1 MATTLI
7 PKTTAGVGK
16 TILSVRNLHKLFKTP
31 EGNDLLVL
39 DNINLDLAE
48 GEIVAL
54 LGRSGSGK
62 STLLRCLIGLISP
75 SSGEVRYRN
84 RLVTGPMPGM
94 AMVFQ
99 SFALFPW
106 LTVLENVELGL
117 ETMGVPEG
125 ERRRRALAA
134 IDLIGL
140 DGFESAYPKE
150 LSGGMRQ
157 RVGFARALVT
167 NPDVLLMDEPFSALD
182 VLTAENLRTE
192 LLDLWETRRIPT
204 KAILMVTHN
213 IEEAVLMADRV
224 LILSSNPGRIISNEQ
239 IDLPR
244 PRDRKDS
251 AFLARVETIYRA
263 MTTPIATVVGAVGVE
278 SEHTSLGM
286 RLLEADV
293 AQIIGLIEQ
302 VESGSGQGRGDLPAL
317 AAGMQLDVDDLFPL
331 IDAAE
336 LLGFAQI
343 REGDINLLPE
353 GVKLARSDIQER
365 KVIFAEHLIN
375 RVPLIAHIR
384 RVLSTRPDH
393 RAPRERFLTEL
404 EDFMG
409 TEEATRTLDT
419 AIEWGRYAELFEYDA
434 REGRLRLPENGG

>member
-1 MATTLI
+1 
-7 PKTTAGVGK
+7 
-16 TILSVRNLHKLFKTP
+16 
-31 EGNDLLVL
+31 
-39 DNINLDLAE
+39 
-48 GEIVAL
+48 
-54 LGRSGSGK
+54 
-62 STLLRCLIGLISP
+62 
-75 SSGEVRYRN
+75 
-84 RLVTGPMPGM
+84 MPGM

-244 PRDRKDS
+244 PRDRNDS

-286 RLLEADV
+286 RLPEADV

>member
-1 MATTLI
+1 MAMTLTS
-7 PKTTAGVGK
+7 KTAAVAGK
-16 TILSVRNLHKLFKTP
+16 TILSVRNLHKIFKTP
-31 EGNDLLVL
+31 EGSDLVVL
-39 DNINLDLAE
+39 DNIDLDLAE

-75 SSGEVRYRN
+75 SSGEVRYRT

-244 PRDRKDS
+244 PRDRNDS

-286 RLLEADV
+286 RLPEADV